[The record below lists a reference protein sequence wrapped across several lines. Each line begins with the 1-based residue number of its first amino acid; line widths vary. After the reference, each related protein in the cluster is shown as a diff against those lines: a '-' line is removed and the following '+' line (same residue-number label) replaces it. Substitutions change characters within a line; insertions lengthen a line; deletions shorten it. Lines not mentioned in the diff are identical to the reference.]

1 MSVAALCEKKNKPI
15 NFLAWCLKHF
25 LARVTI
31 QSRGKLIMLH
41 QSIKLLF
48 FNGTPYTHI
57 EFIL

>member
-1 MSVAALCEKKNKPI
+1 MSVAALCEKKSKPI
-15 NFLAWCLKHF
+15 NF

-41 QSIKLLF
+41 QSIKVLF
-48 FNGTPYTHI
+48 SKETLYTHI